1 MSRRSPVRTGL
12 TRRARTTTGKEVPM
26 STKQEDGASRRD
38 FLKLA
43 GTAAPAALA
52 AATLGGQAEAAEL
65 PVDETRLQDTAHTRA
80 YFESA
85 RF

>member
-1 MSRRSPVRTGL
+1 M
-12 TRRARTTTGKEVPM
+12 TRKTDDGK
-26 STKQEDGASRRD
+26 SRRD

-43 GTAAPAALA
+43 ATGAPAIAV
-52 AATLGGQAEAAEL
+52 ATAVTGGKADAAEPDL
-65 PVDETRLQDTAHTRA
+65 ASDRMQDTAHTRA

>member
-1 MSRRSPVRTGL
+1 MS
-12 TRRARTTTGKEVPM
+12 
-26 STKQEDGASRRD
+26 KQQDQGATRRD

-43 GTAAPAALA
+43 GTAAPAAVVVA
-52 AATLGGQAEAAEL
+52 ALSGQAEAAEL

-80 YFESA
+80 YLDSA